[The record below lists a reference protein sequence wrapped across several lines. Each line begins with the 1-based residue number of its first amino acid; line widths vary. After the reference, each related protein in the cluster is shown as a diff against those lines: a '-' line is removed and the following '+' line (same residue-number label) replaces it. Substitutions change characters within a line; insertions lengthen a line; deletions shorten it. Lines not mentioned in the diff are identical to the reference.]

1 MASLPVESKYSDN
14 TADELKTALDKK
26 SSHTSEKLFETPI
39 STLQEYC
46 RKLGKTPQYDLT
58 ALEGKGHQPLFVYRC
73 MVGDIAATGKFY
85 LILRIWFSAILYFI
99 YDLLRATV
107 VPVLDLSRSFSSF
120 KTIGTK
126 GG

>member
-1 MASLPVESKYSDN
+1 MASLPVTNGFSEIVPDDVKN
-14 TADELKTALDKK
+14 PTTAK

-73 MVGDIAATGKFY
+73 MVGDISASGIFLIFKRTIATHSNLSFNIHTLRSIIHFYVKF
-85 LILRIWFSAILYFI
+85 FS
-99 YDLLRATV
+99 
-107 VPVLDLSRSFSSF
+107 
-120 KTIGTK
+120 TIE
-126 GG
+126 